1 MAEGNSARDEILARI
16 RRSTPDN
23 IDDTRL
29 IQEWMGIRRAFHRR
43 GALDPEDRLQM
54 FEDRLQDYGAGVFHS
69 SEAGLPKTIAS
80 ALQARGKHRMVV
92 PPELPQSW
100 LPTSADLPGLE
111 ILKDEQLNYDA
122 LDRSDGVITGCTLAI
137 AFTGT
142 IILQSGP
149 HEGRRAITLV
159 PDYHVCIVRVDQ
171 IVELVPEGLERLRT
185 HGTGPITFF
194 SGPSATA
201 DIEMTRIQ
209 GVHGPRV
216 LDAVIVV

>member
-1 MAEGNSARDEILARI
+1 MAESGSARDEILARI
-16 RRSTPDN
+16 RKSTPDDT
-23 IDDTRL
+23 DDMRL

-43 GALDPEDRLQM
+43 GSLDPEDRLQM
-54 FEDRLQDYGAGVFHS
+54 FEDRLQDYGAGVLHS
-69 SEAGLPKTIAS
+69 SETGLPKAIAS
-80 ALQARGKHRMVV
+80 ALQARGKRRMIV
-92 PPELPQSW
+92 PPELPPSW
-100 LPTSADLPGLE
+100 LPSAAELAGLE
-111 ILKDEQLNYDA
+111 ILKDEQLSYDV

-142 IILQSGP
+142 IVLQSGR

-171 IVELVPEGLERLRT
+171 IVELVPEALEILHA
-185 HGTGPITFF
+185 HGTRPITFF
-194 SGPSATA
+194 SGPSATV

>member
-1 MAEGNSARDEILARI
+1 MAESGSAREEILARI
-16 RRSTPDN
+16 RNSTPDD

-29 IQEWMGIRRAFHRR
+29 IQEWMGIRRAFHRC
-43 GALDPEDRLQM
+43 GSLDPEDRLHM
-54 FEDRLQDYGAGVFHS
+54 FEDRLQDYGAGIFHS
-69 SEAGLPKTIAS
+69 SEAGLPKTIVS
-80 ALQARGKHRMVV
+80 ALQARGKYKMIV

-100 LPTSADLPGLE
+100 LPTAVELPGLE
-111 ILKDEQLNYDA
+111 LLRDEQLSYDV
-122 LDRSDGVITGCTLAI
+122 LDQSDGVITGCTLAI

-171 IVELVPEGLERLRT
+171 IVELVPETLERLRT
-185 HGTGPITFF
+185 YGTRPITFF

-216 LDAVIVV
+216 LDAIIVI